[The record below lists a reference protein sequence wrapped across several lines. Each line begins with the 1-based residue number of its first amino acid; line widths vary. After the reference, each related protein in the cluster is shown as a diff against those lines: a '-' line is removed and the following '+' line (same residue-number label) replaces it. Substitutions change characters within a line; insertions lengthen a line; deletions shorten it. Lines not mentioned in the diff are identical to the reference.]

1 MNFNL
6 CHACGQHF
14 WMTETQCP
22 HCKAPSQSKWIK
34 GSTNAAMM
42 LMLGLGALACD
53 NDKTED
59 TALQPAP
66 SPEPDYGVP
75 DTGGIPDTAY
85 APLYGVPDT
94 GDTGTPSDEPD
105 LVNGEAVFNTV
116 CQSCHGTNGLDIIA
130 QAAGLNDADLESVI
144 TQGSGYMPPQSDLSP
159 NDIIDV
165 IAYIRSQ

>member
-14 WMTETQCP
+14 WMTDTQCP

-34 GSTNAAMM
+34 GSTNAAMT
-42 LMLGLGALACD
+42 LLLGLGVAAC
-53 NDKTED
+53 NSDKEY
-59 TALQPAP
+59 
-66 SPEPDYGVP
+66 EPLYGVP
-75 DTGGIPDTAY
+75 DTGDIQDSGSIPDTAY

-116 CQSCHGTNGLDIIA
+116 CQSCHDTNGLDIIA